1 MTGLRPFEGII
12 PLAQSFGAFSA
23 AADVLSI
30 GLGLHLP
37 SGQLQ
42 LAVRLV
48 PEKQSFYCRRH
59 VLEKA
64 GARLNGMREL
74 CARRPGSNASCFNVY
89 GAPSHKRNPA
99 NIASSSR
106 TSRPGGIRFQTRLP
120 AHLGE
125 Q

>member
-42 LAVRLV
+42 LAT
-48 PEKQSFYCRRH
+48 RH
-59 VLEKA
+59 SPSAGKA
-64 GARLNGMREL
+64 IILL
-74 CARRPGSNASCFNVY
+74 HASC
-89 GAPSHKRNPA
+89 S
-99 NIASSSR
+99 
-106 TSRPGGIRFQTRLP
+106 
-120 AHLGE
+120 
-125 Q
+125 